1 MNIMKTSGSPSA
13 ETAET
18 SGETT
23 RVLLVT
29 GLSGAG
35 KSTALKAIEDLG
47 YDAVD
52 NLPLPLLP
60 TLFQSPDNYSRTGSR
75 GAIAIGLDTRTRA
88 FDPEAFER
96 HLDALKSRDDLRVEV
111 IFLES
116 GDEMLRRRFTETR
129 RPHPLAGGGGVMAG
143 VTAERTLLA
152 PLKERADH
160 VFDTTDLTA
169 HDLRR
174 LLSGHFRIDQNR
186 GMTIS
191 VVSFSSRLG
200 LPREADLLFDVR
212 FLANPYYV
220 ESLRPLSGHDTEVG
234 AFIAHDPAYRE
245 FFDGVT
251 KLVLSLLPHYQ
262 REGKAYLTLA
272 FGCTGGRHR
281 SVYLAEQV
289 AAVLSD
295 KGYAVTVSHRD
306 TDIYANNALG
316 SR

>member
-1 MNIMKTSGSPSA
+1 MNIMDGQGSSSA
-13 ETAET
+13 EAEQGAET
-18 SGETT
+18 TW
-23 RVLLVT
+23 VLLVT

-52 NLPLPLLP
+52 NLPLPLLKS
-60 TLFQSPDNYSRTGSR
+60 LFESPDNYKRAGSK

-88 FDPEAFER
+88 FDPDSFEQ
-96 HLDALKSRDDLRVEV
+96 HLNELTARPDLEV
-111 IFLES
+111 KVVFLEC

-143 VTAERTLLA
+143 VAAERKLLD
-152 PLKERADH
+152 PLKERADY
-160 VFDTTDLTA
+160 VFDTTDLTS

-174 LLSGHFRIDQNR
+174 LLAGHFRLDANR
-186 GMTIS
+186 GMTLS
-191 VVSFSSRLG
+191 VVSFSYRLG

-212 FLANPYYV
+212 FLANPHYV
-220 ESLRPLSGHDTEVG
+220 AELQPLTGHDPAVG
-234 AFIAHDPAYRE
+234 AFIARDPAYNE

-262 REGKAYLTLA
+262 REGKSYLTLA

-281 SVYLAEQV
+281 SVFLAEQV
-289 AAVLSD
+289 ANVLSD
-295 KGYAVTVSHRD
+295 KGYAVTLSHRD
-306 TDIYANNALG
+306 TNIHATTASE

>member
-1 MNIMKTSGSPSA
+1 MNGQGSSSA
-13 ETAET
+13 GEAEQ
-18 SGETT
+18 EAKTT

-52 NLPLPLLP
+52 NLPLPLLES
-60 TLFQSPDNYSRTGSR
+60 LFESPDNYKRAGSQ

-88 FDPEAFER
+88 FDPDSFEH
-96 HLDALKSRDDLRVEV
+96 HLNELTARPDLEV
-111 IFLES
+111 KVVFLEC

-129 RPHPLAGGGGVMAG
+129 RPHPLAGGAGVMSG
-143 VTAERTLLA
+143 VTAERQLLA
-152 PLKERADH
+152 PLKERADYI
-160 VFDTTDLTA
+160 FDTTDLTA
-169 HDLRR
+169 HNLRR
-174 LLSGHFRIDQNR
+174 LLAGHFRLDVNH

-191 VVSFSSRLG
+191 VVSFSYRLG

-212 FLANPYYV
+212 FLANPHYV
-220 ESLRPLSGHDTEVG
+220 ADLQPLTG
-234 AFIAHDPAYRE
+234 HDPAVGEFIAQDPAYKE

-262 REGKAYLTLA
+262 REGKSYLTLA

-281 SVYLAEQV
+281 SVFLAEQV
-289 AAVLSD
+289 ANVLSD
-295 KGYAVTVSHRD
+295 KGYAVTLSHRD
-306 TDIYANNALG
+306 TDIHANTALE

>member
-1 MNIMKTSGSPSA
+1 MNIMNGQGSSA
-13 ETAET
+13 TDAAEQET
-18 SGETT
+18 ETT
-23 RVLLVT
+23 WVLLVT

-47 YDAVD
+47 YDAID
-52 NLPLPLLP
+52 NLPLPLLKD
-60 TLFQSPDNYSRTGSR
+60 LFESPDTYRRAGSR

-88 FDPEAFER
+88 FDPDSFEQ
-96 HLDALKSRDDLRVEV
+96 HLDALELRADLEVRV
-111 IFLES
+111 IFLEC

-143 VTAERTLLA
+143 VAAERKLLA
-152 PLKERADH
+152 RLKDRADY
-160 VFDTTDLTA
+160 VFDTTDLTS

-174 LLSGHFRIDQNR
+174 LLTGNFRLDANR

-191 VVSFSSRLG
+191 VVSFSYRLG

-212 FLANPYYV
+212 FLANPHYV
-220 ESLRPLSGHDTEVG
+220 SELQPLTGHDKAVG
-234 AFIAHDPAYRE
+234 EFIARDPAYGE

-262 REGKAYLTLA
+262 REGKSYLTLA

-281 SVYLAEQV
+281 SVFLAEQV
-289 AAVLSD
+289 ANVLNE
-295 KGYAVTVSHRD
+295 KGYAVTLSHRD
-306 TDIYANNALG
+306 TDIHANKAVGN
-316 SR
+316 R

>member
-1 MNIMKTSGSPSA
+1 MKIMNDQGSSSTEPAAQASEKTW
-13 ETAET
+13 
-18 SGETT
+18 
-23 RVLLVT
+23 VLLIT

-35 KSTALKAIEDLG
+35 KSIALKAIEDLG

-52 NLPLPLLP
+52 NLPLPLLHN
-60 TLFQSPDNYSRTGSR
+60 LFESPDNYKRAGSK

-88 FDPEAFER
+88 FNPESFEQS
-96 HLDALKSRDDLRVEV
+96 LDELIARPDLDVRV
-111 IFLES
+111 IFLEC

-143 VTAERTLLA
+143 VTAERKLLA
-152 PLKERADH
+152 RLKERADY
-160 VFDTTDLTA
+160 VFDTTDLTS

-174 LLSGHFRIDQNR
+174 LLAGHFRLDANR

-191 VVSFSSRLG
+191 VISFSYRLG
-200 LPREADLLFDVR
+200 LPREADLLFDAR
-212 FLANPYYV
+212 FLANPHYV
-220 ESLRPLSGHDTEVG
+220 ENLSPRTGHDPEVG
-234 AFIAHDPAYRE
+234 AFIARDPAFKE

-262 REGKAYLTLA
+262 REGKSYLTLA

-281 SVYLAEQV
+281 SVFLAEQV
-289 AAVLSD
+289 AAVLGD

-306 TDIYANNALG
+306 TDIHDNNASG
-316 SR
+316 SH

>member
-1 MNIMKTSGSPSA
+1 MNVMNGQGSSSADAAEQGA
-13 ETAET
+13 ETT
-18 SGETT
+18 W
-23 RVLLVT
+23 VLLVT

-52 NLPLPLLP
+52 NLPLPLLKS
-60 TLFQSPDNYSRTGSR
+60 LFESPDNYKRAGSK

-88 FDPEAFER
+88 FDPDSFEQ
-96 HLDALKSRDDLRVEV
+96 HLSELTARPDLEV
-111 IFLES
+111 KVVFLEC

-143 VTAERTLLA
+143 VTAERKLLA
-152 PLKERADH
+152 PLKERADYT
-160 VFDTTDLTA
+160 FDTTDLTS

-174 LLSGHFRIDQNR
+174 LLAGHFRLDANR
-186 GMTIS
+186 GMTLS
-191 VVSFSSRLG
+191 VVSFSYRLG

-212 FLANPYYV
+212 FLANPHYV
-220 ESLRPLSGHDTEVG
+220 TELQALTGHDPAVG
-234 AFIAHDPAYRE
+234 AFIARDPAYKE

-251 KLVLSLLPHYQ
+251 RLVLSLLPHYQ
-262 REGKAYLTLA
+262 REGKSYLTLA

-281 SVYLAEQV
+281 SVFLAEQV
-289 AAVLSD
+289 ANLLSD
-295 KGYAVTVSHRD
+295 KGYAVTLSHRD
-306 TDIYANNALG
+306 TDIHANTALE